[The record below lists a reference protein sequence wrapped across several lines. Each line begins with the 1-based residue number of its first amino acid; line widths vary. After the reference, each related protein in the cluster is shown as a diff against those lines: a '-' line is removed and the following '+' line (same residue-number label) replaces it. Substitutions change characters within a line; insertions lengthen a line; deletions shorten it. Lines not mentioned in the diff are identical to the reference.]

1 MQPSLKVTVSQLN
14 TYIRSRMEEDPALQ
28 SLFVVGEISNFTD
41 HYRSGHLYLS
51 LKDEKSVIRAVMF
64 AQYARRL
71 RFRPE
76 DGMKVIARGHVGV
89 YEANGQYQLYI
100 EDMQPDGL
108 GALNLA
114 FEQLKQKL
122 EKEGL
127 FAQERKKTLPKYPER
142 IGVITSPTGAAVQD
156 ITTILA
162 RRFPLA
168 EIVFC
173 PVLVQGEG
181 AAPQIVKVLE
191 EMNRRQ
197 AAERPPGVSSA
208 WTSRR
213 RWGPADVIILGRGG
227 GSLEDLWA
235 FNEESVARVVAASQ
249 IPVISAVGHETD
261 FTICDFAAD
270 CRAATPSAAAELAV
284 PDQLALKA
292 FLLSVEGS
300 LVRQVLGILE
310 RSRQRLDEL
319 VGRSPLM
326 QPQKLFGEPA
336 NRLQQLQEALER
348 AARGAV
354 SEKRHAFSLQAEKL
368 QALSPLAVLGRGYSI
383 AEKEGALLKSVK
395 EVLPGDT
402 IRAHLRDG
410 YMDCTVQKKAFSKA
424 VQKRK
429 GRTENGS

>member
-14 TYIRSRMEEDPALQ
+14 TYIRSRMEEDPTLQ

-76 DGMKVIARGHVGV
+76 DGMKVIARGRVGV

-127 FAQERKKTLPKYPER
+127 FARERKKPLPKYPER

-181 AAPQIVKVLE
+181 AAPQIVKALE

-197 AAERPPGVSSA
+197 A
-208 WTSRR
+208 
-213 RWGPADVIILGRGG
+213 ADVIILGRGG

-235 FNEESVARVVAASQ
+235 FNEESVARAVAASE

-270 CRAATPSAAAELAV
+270 CRAATPSAAAELA
-284 PDQLALKA
+284 
-292 FLLSVEGS
+292 
-300 LVRQVLGILE
+300 
-310 RSRQRLDEL
+310 
-319 VGRSPLM
+319 GRSPLM
-326 QPQKLFGEPA
+326 EPQKLFGEPA

-383 AEKEGALLKSVK
+383 AEKEGVLLKSVK
-395 EVLPGDT
+395 EVRPGDT

>member
-127 FAQERKKTLPKYPER
+127 FAQERKKPLPKYPER

-197 AAERPPGVSSA
+197 AA
-208 WTSRR
+208 
-213 RWGPADVIILGRGG
+213 DVIILGRGG

-235 FNEESVARVVAASQ
+235 FNEESVARAVAASQ

>member
-1 MQPSLKVTVSQLN
+1 M
-14 TYIRSRMEEDPALQ
+14 
-28 SLFVVGEISNFTD
+28 
-41 HYRSGHLYLS
+41 
-51 LKDEKSVIRAVMF
+51 
-64 AQYARRL
+64 
-71 RFRPE
+71 
-76 DGMKVIARGHVGV
+76 
-89 YEANGQYQLYI
+89 
-100 EDMQPDGL
+100 
-108 GALNLA
+108 
-114 FEQLKQKL
+114 
-122 EKEGL
+122 
-127 FAQERKKTLPKYPER
+127 
-142 IGVITSPTGAAVQD
+142 QD
-156 ITTILA
+156 ITIILA

-181 AAPQIVKVLE
+181 AAPQIVKALE

-197 AAERPPGVSSA
+197 A
-208 WTSRR
+208 
-213 RWGPADVIILGRGG
+213 ADVIILGRGG

-235 FNEESVARVVAASQ
+235 FNEESVARAVAASQ

-292 FLLSVEGS
+292 SLLSVEGS

>member
-76 DGMKVIARGHVGV
+76 DGMKVIARGRVGV

-127 FAQERKKTLPKYPER
+127 FAQERKKPLPKYPER

-181 AAPQIVKVLE
+181 AAPQIVKALE

-197 AAERPPGVSSA
+197 A
-208 WTSRR
+208 
-213 RWGPADVIILGRGG
+213 ADVIILGRGG

-235 FNEESVARVVAASQ
+235 FNEESVARAVAASQ

-326 QPQKLFGEPA
+326 QPQKLFGEPT

>member
-64 AQYARRL
+64 VQYARRL

-127 FAQERKKTLPKYPER
+127 FAQERKKPLPKYPER

-156 ITTILA
+156 ITIILA

-181 AAPQIVKVLE
+181 AAPQIVKALE

-197 AAERPPGVSSA
+197 A
-208 WTSRR
+208 
-213 RWGPADVIILGRGG
+213 ADVIILGRGG

-235 FNEESVARVVAASQ
+235 FNEESVARAVAASQ

-292 FLLSVEGS
+292 SLLSVEGS

-410 YMDCTVQKKAFSKA
+410 YMDCTVQKKAYSKA

>member
-1 MQPSLKVTVSQLN
+1 MQTTLKVTVSQLN

-28 SLFVVGEISNFTD
+28 SLFVVGEISNFRD
-41 HYRSGHLYLS
+41 HYRSGHLYMS

-114 FEQLKQKL
+114 FEQLKRRL
-122 EKEGL
+122 EREGL
-127 FAQERKKTLPKYPER
+127 FAPERKKPLPGYPER
-142 IGVITSPTGAAVQD
+142 VGVITSPTGAAVQD
-156 ITTILA
+156 IKTILA
-162 RRFPLA
+162 RRYPLA

-181 AAPQIVKVLE
+181 AAPQIVQALG
-191 EMNRRQ
+191 EMNRQ
-197 AAERPPGVSSA
+197 KA
-208 WTSRR
+208 
-213 RWGPADVIILGRGG
+213 ADVIILGRGG
-227 GSLEDLWA
+227 GSLEELWA
-235 FNEESVARVVAASQ
+235 FNEESVARAVAASE

-292 FLLSVEGS
+292 SLLAVEGRLARRLQS
-300 LVRQVLGILE
+300 NLE

-319 VGRSPLM
+319 SGRSVLAW
-326 QPQKLFGEPA
+326 PQRLFEKPA
-336 NRLQQLQEALER
+336 DRLKALQESLER
-348 AARGAV
+348 AAVTAV
-354 SEKRHAFSLQAEKL
+354 SEKRHAFSLKAEKL
-368 QALSPLAVLGRGYSI
+368 QALSPLSVLGRGYSI
-383 AEKEGALLKSVK
+383 AEKEGTLLKSVK
-395 EVLPGDT
+395 GVFPGDT
-402 IRAHLRDG
+402 VRTYLNDG
-410 YMDCTVQKKAFSKA
+410 YMDCTVQKRTLKA
-424 VQKRK
+424 VKRRK
-429 GRTENGS
+429 GGAENGGEGNDV

>member
-127 FAQERKKTLPKYPER
+127 FAQERKKPLPKYPER

-197 AAERPPGVSSA
+197 A
-208 WTSRR
+208 
-213 RWGPADVIILGRGG
+213 ADVIILGRGG

>member
-1 MQPSLKVTVSQLN
+1 MRTPLQVTVSQLN

-51 LKDEKSVIRAVMF
+51 LKDEKSVIRGVMF
-64 AQYARRL
+64 SQYARRL

-100 EDMQPDGL
+100 EDMQPDGV

-114 FEQLKQKL
+114 YEQLKRKL

-127 FAQERKKTLPKYPER
+127 FSPERKKPLPRYPER

-156 ITTILA
+156 IKTILA

-181 AAPQIVKVLE
+181 AAPQIVEALSR
-191 EMNRRQ
+191 MNRLK
-197 AAERPPGVSSA
+197 A
-208 WTSRR
+208 
-213 RWGPADVIILGRGG
+213 ADVIILGRGG

-235 FNEESVARVVAASQ
+235 FNEESVARAVAASE

-284 PDQLALKA
+284 PNQAMLKDSLLAVNER
-292 FLLSVEGS
+292 LLRKLQSNV
-300 LVRQVLGILE
+300 E

-319 VGRSPLM
+319 VGRSPLAEPHKLLQKQQM
-326 QPQKLFGEPA
+326 QLENLK
-336 NRLQQLQEALER
+336 EAFLR
-348 AARGAV
+348 ASLKGI
-354 SEKRHAFSLQAEKL
+354 SDKRTAFSLKAEKL
-368 QALSPLAVLGRGYSI
+368 QALSPLSVLARGYSI
-383 AEKEGALLKSVK
+383 AEKEGSLLRSVT
-395 EVLPGDT
+395 EVQKGDAVK
-402 IRAHLRDG
+402 IYLQDG
-410 YMDCTVQKKAFSKA
+410 CMDCVVEHKTCNKTDK
-424 VQKRK
+424 KRK
-429 GRTENGS
+429 GRAKNGVENHDV

>member
-14 TYIRSRMEEDPALQ
+14 TYIRSRMEEDPTLQ

-76 DGMKVIARGHVGV
+76 DGMKVIARGRVGV

-127 FAQERKKTLPKYPER
+127 FARERKKPLPKYPER

-181 AAPQIVKVLE
+181 AAPQIVKALE

-197 AAERPPGVSSA
+197 A
-208 WTSRR
+208 
-213 RWGPADVIILGRGG
+213 ADVIILGRGG

-235 FNEESVARVVAASQ
+235 FNEESVARAVAASE

-292 FLLSVEGS
+292 SLLSVEGS
-300 LVRQVLGILE
+300 LVRQVLGIL
-310 RSRQRLDEL
+310 
-319 VGRSPLM
+319 
-326 QPQKLFGEPA
+326 
-336 NRLQQLQEALER
+336 
-348 AARGAV
+348 
-354 SEKRHAFSLQAEKL
+354 
-368 QALSPLAVLGRGYSI
+368 
-383 AEKEGALLKSVK
+383 
-395 EVLPGDT
+395 
-402 IRAHLRDG
+402 
-410 YMDCTVQKKAFSKA
+410 
-424 VQKRK
+424 
-429 GRTENGS
+429 